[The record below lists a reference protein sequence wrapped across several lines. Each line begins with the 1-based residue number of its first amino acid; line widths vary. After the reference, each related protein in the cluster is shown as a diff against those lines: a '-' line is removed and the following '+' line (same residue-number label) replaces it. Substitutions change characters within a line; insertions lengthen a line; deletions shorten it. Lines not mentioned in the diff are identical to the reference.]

1 MMLLANKHQPP
12 KRDFKLETL
21 EIPKYSA
28 EWFHVTIHVD
38 LKANTFY
45 YVLLLDILQIMT
57 AYLIHTGKK
66 RHCQIILAPKVS
78 LLLRE

>member
-28 EWFHVTIHVD
+28 GWFHVTIFHESNRHESQEFFLVAVILFNLIHVD
-38 LKANTFY
+38 LKASTFTN
-45 YVLLLDILQIMT
+45 VLGYIYKL
-57 AYLIHTGKK
+57 
-66 RHCQIILAPKVS
+66 
-78 LLLRE
+78 